1 MLVPTISRYPM
12 KNIHTE
18 ETGDLLQ
25 QIATELAF
33 VETGSA
39 ASLAAIAEVLAELEK
54 LVGSPLPPAVAT
66 EIATAA
72 QFAEAVAAAGGVLAA
87 DAGQVLQKWYERLDK
102 ACQDWL
108 AAPDAPAAQ
117 EPTMTVELGEDTELL
132 NEFCN
137 EGKDLLQ
144 DIEQGVLVLE
154 ENPTSADTLN
164 VVFRAFHTFKG
175 GAGFLGLEPIK
186 NLAHELESL
195 LDAARRG
202 DLTIDTYIT
211 ELILAGRDALQQFL
225 SEIGKRLGGALKGE
239 AITVPTS
246 DLIARVKARL
256 AGESPAPAAKPQ
268 PVAAVAQPVA
278 AVAQP
283 VAAVAPPVAAVA
295 PPVAAVAPRVAAVAP
310 RVAAVAPPP
319 AKSAPVT
326 SKTTSNKSSAGS
338 SNERLASFVKLD
350 TQKLDVLVDLVG
362 ELVIAQ
368 SMVLQ
373 HPQVQTLNDRNLAR
387 FMRQLHGITT
397 DLQHNA
403 MSLRMVEVRGAFQK
417 MNRLVRD
424 LSGVQGKQVQLVL
437 SGEETEIDRN
447 IVEELGDPLVHM
459 VRNSVDH
466 GIEMPE
472 VRVAQGKPALGT
484 VRLHAMHSGGG
495 IVITISDDGKGLDKN
510 RILAKAIQRGLID
523 ADATPTEKE
532 IFDLIFLPGFST
544 VDNITD
550 ISGRGV
556 GMDVVRASISRLRGR
571 VEVQSTLGQGSVVT
585 IRLPL
590 TMAIIDGML
599 IGIGTERFIIPSLSI
614 RESFRPLPGVV
625 ATSQGR
631 GEVVSVRGKLI
642 PLVRL
647 GDQLGIESTA
657 KDPCDGIIVVT
668 QSESQPRGLLVDR
681 LIGKQE
687 VVIKSLGSAFKGQAS
702 MSGAAILGDGLVAL
716 ILDIENLGAP
726 RAHHKNQP
734 VPTA

>member
-1 MLVPTISRYPM
+1 M

-39 ASLAAIAEVLAELEK
+39 ASLATIAALLAELEK
-54 LVGSPLPPAVAT
+54 LTGTPVPPPIAL

-72 QFAEAVAAAGGVLAA
+72 QFAEAVDAAGGALAA
-87 DAGQVLQKWYERLDK
+87 DAMPMLQKWYERLDK

-239 AITVPTS
+239 PISVPTS
-246 DLIARVKARL
+246 DLIMRVKARL
-256 AGESPAPAAKPQ
+256 AGESPAPAAKPE
-268 PVAAVAQPVA
+268 PVAVQPQA
-278 AVAQP
+278 AA
-283 VAAVAPPVAAVA
+283 APPSSA
-295 PPVAAVAPRVAAVAP
+295 PL
-310 RVAAVAPPP
+310 PP
-319 AKSAPVT
+319 AAAQAPARPALPPQTSAPVQPLAPPAARLT
-326 SKTTSNKSSAGS
+326 PQKPAAAKSGAN
-338 SNERLASFVKLD
+338 SNEHLASFVKLD
-350 TQKLDVLVDLVG
+350 TGKLDVLVDLVG

-368 SMVLQ
+368 SMVMQ
-373 HPQVQTLNDRNLAR
+373 HPQVQSLNDRNLSR
-387 FMRQLHGITT
+387 FMRQLQRITT
-397 DLQHNA
+397 DLQRNA
-403 MSLRMVEVRGAFQK
+403 MSLRMVEIRGAFQK

-424 LSGVQGKQVQLVL
+424 LSAAQGKQVQLLL

-466 GIEMPE
+466 GIELPE

-484 VRLHAMHSGGG
+484 VRLHAMHQGGG
-495 IVITISDDGKGLDKN
+495 IVITISDDGKGLDQS
-510 RILAKAIQRGLID
+510 RILAKAIQRGLIE
-523 ADATPTEKE
+523 ADAAPTEKE

-544 VDNITD
+544 VENITD

-556 GMDVVRASISRLRGR
+556 GMDVVRSSISRLRGR
-571 VEVQSTLGQGSVVT
+571 VEVQSTLGQGSDVT

-599 IGIGTERFIIPSLSI
+599 IGIGAERFIIPSLSV
-614 RESFRPLPGVV
+614 RESFRPLPGAV

-631 GEVVSVRGKLI
+631 GEVVTVRGKLI

-647 GDQLGIESTA
+647 GDQLGIASTA

-668 QSESQPRGLLVDR
+668 QSESNARGLLVDR

-687 VVIKSLGSAFKGQAS
+687 VVIKSLGAAFKGQAS
-702 MSGAAILGDGLVAL
+702 MSGAAIMGDGLVAL
-716 ILDIENLGAP
+716 ILDIDNLDAP
-726 RAHHKNQP
+726 RAQHKIQS
-734 VPTA
+734 VASA

>member
-1 MLVPTISRYPM
+1 M

-39 ASLAAIAEVLAELEK
+39 ASLAAIAEVLAELGK

-268 PVAAVAQPVA
+268 PVAAVAHPVA
-278 AVAQP
+278 AIAQP
-283 VAAVAPPVAAVA
+283 VAD
-295 PPVAAVAPRVAAVAP
+295 
-310 RVAAVAPPP
+310 VAPPP
-319 AKSAPVT
+319 AKSAPVA
-326 SKTTSNKSSAGS
+326 SKTNSNKSSAGS

-437 SGEETEIDRN
+437 SGEET
-447 IVEELGDPLVHM
+447 
-459 VRNSVDH
+459 
-466 GIEMPE
+466 
-472 VRVAQGKPALGT
+472 
-484 VRLHAMHSGGG
+484 
-495 IVITISDDGKGLDKN
+495 
-510 RILAKAIQRGLID
+510 
-523 ADATPTEKE
+523 
-532 IFDLIFLPGFST
+532 
-544 VDNITD
+544 
-550 ISGRGV
+550 
-556 GMDVVRASISRLRGR
+556 
-571 VEVQSTLGQGSVVT
+571 
-585 IRLPL
+585 
-590 TMAIIDGML
+590 
-599 IGIGTERFIIPSLSI
+599 
-614 RESFRPLPGVV
+614 
-625 ATSQGR
+625 
-631 GEVVSVRGKLI
+631 
-642 PLVRL
+642 
-647 GDQLGIESTA
+647 
-657 KDPCDGIIVVT
+657 
-668 QSESQPRGLLVDR
+668 
-681 LIGKQE
+681 
-687 VVIKSLGSAFKGQAS
+687 
-702 MSGAAILGDGLVAL
+702 AA
-716 ILDIENLGAP
+716 E
-726 RAHHKNQP
+726 
-734 VPTA
+734 

>member
-1 MLVPTISRYPM
+1 M

-18 ETGDLLQ
+18 AAGDLLQ

-39 ASLAAIAEVLAELEK
+39 DSLAAIAEFLAKLEK
-54 LVGSPLPPAVAT
+54 LVGTPLPPAIAA

-72 QFAEAVAAAGGVLAA
+72 EFAKSVAAAGGVLAA
-87 DAGQVLQKWYERLDK
+87 DAEKVLLKWYERLDK

-108 AAPDAPAAQ
+108 AAPDTQADAP
-117 EPTMTVELGEDTELL
+117 EPAMPLELGDDTELL

-154 ENPTSADTLN
+154 ENPASADTLN

-239 AITVPTS
+239 PISVPTS
-246 DLIARVKARL
+246 DLIMRVKARL
-256 AGESPAPAAKPQ
+256 AGESPAPAAKPE
-268 PVAAVAQPVA
+268 PVAVQPQA
-278 AVAQP
+278 AA
-283 VAAVAPPVAAVA
+283 APPSSA
-295 PPVAAVAPRVAAVAP
+295 PL
-310 RVAAVAPPP
+310 PP
-319 AKSAPVT
+319 AAAQAPARPALPPQTSAPVQPLAPPAARPT
-326 SKTTSNKSSAGS
+326 PQKPAAAKSGAN
-338 SNERLASFVKLD
+338 SNEHLASFVKLD
-350 TQKLDVLVDLVG
+350 TGKLDVLVDLVG

-368 SMVLQ
+368 SMVMQ
-373 HPQVQTLNDRNLAR
+373 HPQVQSLNDRNLSR
-387 FMRQLHGITT
+387 FMRQLQRITT
-397 DLQHNA
+397 DLQRNA
-403 MSLRMVEVRGAFQK
+403 MSLRMVEIRGAFQK

-424 LSGVQGKQVQLVL
+424 LSAAQGKQVQLLL

-466 GIEMPE
+466 GIELPE

-484 VRLHAMHSGGG
+484 VRLHAMHQGGG
-495 IVITISDDGKGLDKN
+495 IVITISDDGKGLDQS
-510 RILAKAIQRGLID
+510 RILAKAIQRGLIE
-523 ADATPTEKE
+523 ADAAPTEKE

-544 VDNITD
+544 VENITD

-556 GMDVVRASISRLRGR
+556 GMDVVRSSISRLRGR
-571 VEVQSTLGQGSVVT
+571 VEVQSTLGQGSDVT

-599 IGIGTERFIIPSLSI
+599 IGIGAERFIIPSLSV
-614 RESFRPLPGVV
+614 RESFRPLPGAV

-631 GEVVSVRGKLI
+631 GEVVTVRGKLI

-647 GDQLGIESTA
+647 GDQLGIASTA

-668 QSESQPRGLLVDR
+668 QSESNARGLLVDR

-687 VVIKSLGSAFKGQAS
+687 VVIKSLGAAFKGQAS
-702 MSGAAILGDGLVAL
+702 MSGAAIMGDGLVAL
-716 ILDIENLGAP
+716 ILDIDNLDAP
-726 RAHHKNQP
+726 RAQHKIQS
-734 VPTA
+734 VASA

>member
-1 MLVPTISRYPM
+1 M
-12 KNIHTE
+12 KQIHTE
-18 ETGDLLQ
+18 ETSNLLQ

-39 ASLAAIAEVLAELEK
+39 ASLAAIAEVLAELQK
-54 LVGSPLPPAVAT
+54 LVGSPPPPAIAT

-72 QFAEAVAAAGGVLAA
+72 QFAAAVAAAGGVLAA

-108 AAPDAPAAQ
+108 AAPDAQLDAP
-117 EPTMTVELGEDTELL
+117 EPTMTLELGDDTELL

-154 ENPTSADTLN
+154 ENPASADTLN

-225 SEIGKRLGGALKGE
+225 SEIGKRLGGALKSE

-246 DLIARVKARL
+246 DLIMRVKARL
-256 AGESPAPAAKPQ
+256 AGDSPPPATAAQLVPAQPQVAAAPLVSAPLQPVPPQAQPPAAPTANAQQQPVAPPAAKPVPQ
-268 PVAAVAQPVA
+268 N
-278 AVAQP
+278 
-283 VAAVAPPVAAVA
+283 
-295 PPVAAVAPRVAAVAP
+295 
-310 RVAAVAPPP
+310 
-319 AKSAPVT
+319 
-326 SKTTSNKSSAGS
+326 TTATKASAG

-350 TQKLDVLVDLVG
+350 TGKLDVLVDLVG

-368 SMVLQ
+368 SMVMQ
-373 HPQVQTLNDRNLAR
+373 HPQVQTLHDRNLAR
-387 FMRQLHGITT
+387 FVRQLQRITT
-397 DLQHNA
+397 DLQRNA
-403 MSLRMVEVRGAFQK
+403 MSLRMVEIRGAFQK
-417 MNRLVRD
+417 MTRLVRD
-424 LSGVQGKQVQLVL
+424 LSAAQGKQVQLLL

-472 VRVAQGKPALGT
+472 VRVAQGKPPLGT
-484 VRLHAMHSGGG
+484 VRLHAQHKGGG
-495 IVITISDDGKGLDKN
+495 IVITISDDGKGLDQS

-571 VEVQSTLGQGSVVT
+571 VEVQSTLGQGSDVT

-599 IGIGTERFIIPSLSI
+599 IGIGSERFIIPSLSI
-614 RESFRPLPGVV
+614 RESFRPLPGGV

-647 GDQLGIESTA
+647 GDQLGIESVA
-657 KDPCDGIIVVT
+657 KDPCEGIIVVT
-668 QSESQPRGLLVDR
+668 QSESNARGLLVDR

-687 VVIKSLGSAFKGQAS
+687 VVIKSLGSAFKGQTS

-716 ILDIENLGAP
+716 ILDIDNIGAP
-726 RAHHKNQP
+726 RMQHKTQLMAN
-734 VPTA
+734 A

>member
-1 MLVPTISRYPM
+1 M

-18 ETGDLLQ
+18 EAGDLLQ

-39 ASLAAIAEVLAELEK
+39 DSLAAIAEFLAKLEK
-54 LVGSPLPPAVAT
+54 LVGTPLPPAIAA

-72 QFAEAVAAAGGVLAA
+72 EFAKAVAAAGGVLAA
-87 DAGQVLQKWYERLDK
+87 DAGKVLLKWYERLDK

-108 AAPDAPAAQ
+108 AAPDAQADAPEPAM
-117 EPTMTVELGEDTELL
+117 PLELGDDTELL

-154 ENPTSADTLN
+154 ENPASADTLN

-239 AITVPTS
+239 PISVPTS
-246 DLIARVKARL
+246 ELIMRVKARL
-256 AGESPAPAAKPQ
+256 AGESPAPAAKPE
-268 PVAAVAQPVA
+268 PVAVQPQA
-278 AVAQP
+278 AA
-283 VAAVAPPVAAVA
+283 APPSSAPLPPAAAQAPA
-295 PPVAAVAPRVAAVAP
+295 PPAL
-310 RVAAVAPPP
+310 PPQT
-319 AKSAPVT
+319 SAPVQPLAPPAARPT
-326 SKTTSNKSSAGS
+326 PQKPAAAKSGAN
-338 SNERLASFVKLD
+338 SNEHLASFVKLD
-350 TQKLDVLVDLVG
+350 TGKLDVLVDLVG

-368 SMVLQ
+368 SMVMQ
-373 HPQVQTLNDRNLAR
+373 HPQVQSLNDRNLSR
-387 FMRQLHGITT
+387 FMRQLQRITT
-397 DLQHNA
+397 DLQRNA
-403 MSLRMVEVRGAFQK
+403 MSLRMVEIRGAFQK

-424 LSGVQGKQVQLVL
+424 LSAAQGKQVQLLL

-466 GIEMPE
+466 GIELPE

-484 VRLHAMHSGGG
+484 VRLHAMHRGGG
-495 IVITISDDGKGLDKN
+495 IVITISDDGKGLDQS
-510 RILAKAIQRGLID
+510 RILAKAIQRGLIE
-523 ADATPTEKE
+523 ADAAPTEKE

-544 VDNITD
+544 VENITD

-556 GMDVVRASISRLRGR
+556 GMDVVRSSISRLRGR
-571 VEVQSTLGQGSVVT
+571 VEVQSTLGQGSDVT

-599 IGIGTERFIIPSLSI
+599 IGIGAERFIIPSLSV
-614 RESFRPLPGVV
+614 RESFRPLPGAV

-631 GEVVSVRGKLI
+631 GEVVTVRGKLI

-647 GDQLGIESTA
+647 GDQLGIASTA

-668 QSESQPRGLLVDR
+668 QSESNARGLLVDR

-687 VVIKSLGSAFKGQAS
+687 VVIKSLGAAFKGQAS
-702 MSGAAILGDGLVAL
+702 MSGAAIMGDGLVAL
-716 ILDIENLGAP
+716 ILDIDNIDAP
-726 RAHHKNQP
+726 RAQHKIQS
-734 VPTA
+734 VASA

>member
-1 MLVPTISRYPM
+1 M

-39 ASLAAIAEVLAELEK
+39 ASLATIAALLAELEK
-54 LVGSPLPPAVAT
+54 LTGTPVPPPIAL
-66 EIATAA
+66 ESATAA
-72 QFAEAVAAAGGVLAA
+72 QFAEAVDAAGGALAA
-87 DAGQVLQKWYERLDK
+87 DAMPVLQKWYERLDK

-225 SEIGKRLGGALKGE
+225 GEIGKRLGGALKGE

-278 AVAQP
+278 AVA
-283 VAAVAPPVAAVA
+283 PP
-295 PPVAAVAPRVAAVAP
+295 VAAVAP

>member
-1 MLVPTISRYPM
+1 M

-39 ASLAAIAEVLAELEK
+39 ASLATIAALLAELEK
-54 LVGSPLPPAVAT
+54 LTGTPVPPPIAL

-72 QFAEAVAAAGGVLAA
+72 QFAEAVDAAGGALAA
-87 DAGQVLQKWYERLDK
+87 DAMPVLQKWYERLDK

-283 VAAVAPPVAAVA
+283 VAAVAQ
-295 PPVAAVAPRVAAVAP
+295 
-310 RVAAVAPPP
+310 PP
-319 AKSAPVT
+319 AKSAPVA
-326 SKTTSNKSSAGS
+326 SKTNSNKSSAGS

-403 MSLRMVEVRGAFQK
+403 MSLRMVEIRGAFQK

-424 LSGVQGKQVQLVL
+424 LSGAQGKQVQLVL

>member
-1 MLVPTISRYPM
+1 M

-18 ETGDLLQ
+18 EAGDLLQ

-39 ASLAAIAEVLAELEK
+39 DSLAAIAEFLAKLEK
-54 LVGSPLPPAVAT
+54 LVGTPLPPAIAT

-72 QFAEAVAAAGGVLAA
+72 EFAKSVAAAGGVLAA
-87 DAGQVLQKWYERLDK
+87 DAEKVLLKWYERLDK

-108 AAPDAPAAQ
+108 AAPDAQADAPEPAM
-117 EPTMTVELGEDTELL
+117 PLELGDDTELL

-154 ENPTSADTLN
+154 ENPASADTLN

-239 AITVPTS
+239 PISVPTS
-246 DLIARVKARL
+246 DLIMRVKARL
-256 AGESPAPAAKPQ
+256 AGESPAPAAKPE
-268 PVAAVAQPVA
+268 PVAVQPQA
-278 AVAQP
+278 AA
-283 VAAVAPPVAAVA
+283 APPSSAPLPPAAAQAPA
-295 PPVAAVAPRVAAVAP
+295 PPAL
-310 RVAAVAPPP
+310 PPQT
-319 AKSAPVT
+319 SAPVQPLAPPAAKPT
-326 SKTTSNKSSAGS
+326 PQKPAAAKSGAN
-338 SNERLASFVKLD
+338 SNEHLASFVKLD
-350 TQKLDVLVDLVG
+350 TGKLDVLVDLVG

-368 SMVLQ
+368 SMVMQ
-373 HPQVQTLNDRNLAR
+373 HPQVQSLNDRNLSR
-387 FMRQLHGITT
+387 FMRQLQRITT
-397 DLQHNA
+397 DLQRNA
-403 MSLRMVEVRGAFQK
+403 MSLRMVEIRGAFQK

-424 LSGVQGKQVQLVL
+424 LSAAQGKQVQLLL

-466 GIEMPE
+466 GIELPE

-484 VRLHAMHSGGG
+484 VRLHAMHQGGG
-495 IVITISDDGKGLDKN
+495 IVITISDDGKGLDQS
-510 RILAKAIQRGLID
+510 RILAKAIQRGLIE
-523 ADATPTEKE
+523 ADAAPTEKE

-544 VDNITD
+544 VENITD

-556 GMDVVRASISRLRGR
+556 GMDVVRSSISRLRGR
-571 VEVQSTLGQGSVVT
+571 VEVQSTLGQGSDVT

-599 IGIGTERFIIPSLSI
+599 IGIGAERFIIPSLSV
-614 RESFRPLPGVV
+614 RESFRPLPGAV

-631 GEVVSVRGKLI
+631 GEVVTVRGKLI

-647 GDQLGIESTA
+647 GDQLGIASTA

-668 QSESQPRGLLVDR
+668 QSESNARGLLVDR

-687 VVIKSLGSAFKGQAS
+687 VVIKSLGAAFKGQAS
-702 MSGAAILGDGLVAL
+702 MSGAAIMGDGLVAL
-716 ILDIENLGAP
+716 ILDIDNLDAP
-726 RAHHKNQP
+726 RAQHKIQS
-734 VPTA
+734 VASA

>member
-1 MLVPTISRYPM
+1 M

-225 SEIGKRLGGALKGE
+225 GEIGKRLSGALKGE
-239 AITVPTS
+239 PISVPTS

-268 PVAAVAQPVA
+268 PVAVPVQPVA
-278 AVAQP
+278 APLQPIAAQAP
-283 VAAVAPPVAAVA
+283 PAAAV
-295 PPVAAVAPRVAAVAP
+295 
-310 RVAAVAPPP
+310 P
-319 AKSAPVT
+319 ARASAPVQPLAPPAAKPAPQ
-326 SKTTSNKSSAGS
+326 KTTATKSSPGS

-403 MSLRMVEVRGAFQK
+403 MSLRMVEIRGAFQK

-495 IVITISDDGKGLDKN
+495 IVITISDDGKGLDQN

>member
-1 MLVPTISRYPM
+1 M
-12 KNIHTE
+12 KQIHTE
-18 ETGDLLQ
+18 ETSNLLQ

-39 ASLAAIAEVLAELEK
+39 ASLAAIAEVLAELQK
-54 LVGSPLPPAVAT
+54 LVGSPPPPAIAT

-72 QFAEAVAAAGGVLAA
+72 QFAAAVAAAGGVLAA

-108 AAPDAPAAQ
+108 AAPDAQLDAP
-117 EPTMTVELGEDTELL
+117 EPTMTLELGDDTELL

-154 ENPTSADTLN
+154 ENPASADTLN

-225 SEIGKRLGGALKGE
+225 SEIGKRLGGALKSE

-246 DLIARVKARL
+246 DLIMRVKARL
-256 AGESPAPAAKPQ
+256 AGESPPPATDAQLVPAQPQVAAAPLVSAPLQPVPPQAQPPAAPTANAQQQPVAPPAAKPVPQ
-268 PVAAVAQPVA
+268 N
-278 AVAQP
+278 
-283 VAAVAPPVAAVA
+283 
-295 PPVAAVAPRVAAVAP
+295 
-310 RVAAVAPPP
+310 
-319 AKSAPVT
+319 
-326 SKTTSNKSSAGS
+326 TTATKASAG

-350 TQKLDVLVDLVG
+350 TGKLDVLVDLVG

-368 SMVLQ
+368 SMVMQ
-373 HPQVQTLNDRNLAR
+373 HPQVQTLHDRNLAR
-387 FMRQLHGITT
+387 FVRQLQRITT
-397 DLQHNA
+397 DLQRNA
-403 MSLRMVEVRGAFQK
+403 MSLRMVEIRGAFQK
-417 MNRLVRD
+417 MTRLVRD
-424 LSGVQGKQVQLVL
+424 LSAAQGKQVQLLL

-472 VRVAQGKPALGT
+472 VRVAQGKPPLGT
-484 VRLHAMHSGGG
+484 VRLHAQHKGGG
-495 IVITISDDGKGLDKN
+495 IVITISDDGKGLDQS

-571 VEVQSTLGQGSVVT
+571 VEVQSTLGQGSDVT

-599 IGIGTERFIIPSLSI
+599 IGIGSERFIIPSLSV
-614 RESFRPLPGVV
+614 RESFRPLPGGV

-647 GDQLGIESTA
+647 GDQLGIESVA
-657 KDPCDGIIVVT
+657 KDPCEGIIVVT
-668 QSESQPRGLLVDR
+668 QSESNARGLLVDR

-687 VVIKSLGSAFKGQAS
+687 VVIKSLGSAFKGQTS

-716 ILDIENLGAP
+716 ILDIDNIGAP
-726 RAHHKNQP
+726 RMQHKTQLMAN
-734 VPTA
+734 A

>member
-1 MLVPTISRYPM
+1 MLAPTISRYPM

-295 PPVAAVAPRVAAVAP
+295 PPVAAVAP

>member
-1 MLVPTISRYPM
+1 M

-39 ASLAAIAEVLAELEK
+39 ASLATIAALLAELEK
-54 LVGSPLPPAVAT
+54 LTGTPVPPPIAL

-72 QFAEAVAAAGGVLAA
+72 QFAEAVDAAGGALAA
-87 DAGQVLQKWYERLDK
+87 DAMPVLQKWYERLDK

-283 VAAVAPPVAAVA
+283 VAAVAPP
-295 PPVAAVAPRVAAVAP
+295 
-310 RVAAVAPPP
+310 P
-319 AKSAPVT
+319 AKSAPVA
-326 SKTTSNKSSAGS
+326 SKTNSNKSSAGS

>member
-1 MLVPTISRYPM
+1 MNNS
-12 KNIHTE
+12 HTE

-39 ASLAAIAEVLAELEK
+39 DSLAAIAEFLAKLEK
-54 LVGSPLPPAVAT
+54 LVGTPLPPAIAA

-72 QFAEAVAAAGGVLAA
+72 EFAKSVAAAGGVLAA
-87 DAGQVLQKWYERLDK
+87 DAEKVLLKWYERLDK

-108 AAPDAPAAQ
+108 AAPDTQADAP
-117 EPTMTVELGEDTELL
+117 EPAMPLELGDDTELL

-154 ENPTSADTLN
+154 ENPASADTLN

-239 AITVPTS
+239 PISVPTS
-246 DLIARVKARL
+246 ELIMRVKARL
-256 AGESPAPAAKPQ
+256 AGESPAPAAKPE
-268 PVAAVAQPVA
+268 PMAAQPQA
-278 AVAQP
+278 AA
-283 VAAVAPPVAAVA
+283 APPSSAPLPPAAAQAPA
-295 PPVAAVAPRVAAVAP
+295 PPAL
-310 RVAAVAPPP
+310 PPQT
-319 AKSAPVT
+319 SAPVQPLAPPAAKPT
-326 SKTTSNKSSAGS
+326 PQKPAAAKSGAN
-338 SNERLASFVKLD
+338 SNEHLASFVKLD
-350 TQKLDVLVDLVG
+350 TGKLDVLVDLVG

-368 SMVLQ
+368 SMVMQ
-373 HPQVQTLNDRNLAR
+373 HPQVQSLNDRNLSR
-387 FMRQLHGITT
+387 FMRQLQRITT
-397 DLQHNA
+397 DLQRNA
-403 MSLRMVEVRGAFQK
+403 MSLRMVEIRGAFQK

>member
-1 MLVPTISRYPM
+1 M

-18 ETGDLLQ
+18 AAGDLLQ

-39 ASLAAIAEVLAELEK
+39 ASLATIAALLAELEK
-54 LVGSPLPPAVAT
+54 LTGTPVPPPIAL

-72 QFAEAVAAAGGVLAA
+72 QFAEAVDAAGGALAA
-87 DAGQVLQKWYERLDK
+87 DAMPVLQKWYERLDK

-246 DLIARVKARL
+246 DLIMRVKARL
-256 AGESPAPAAKPQ
+256 AGENPLPAAKPQ

-283 VAAVAPPVAAVA
+283 VAAVAPPVAAIA
-295 PPVAAVAPRVAAVAP
+295 QP
-310 RVAAVAPPP
+310 VAAVAPPP
-319 AKSAPVT
+319 AKSAPVA
-326 SKTTSNKSSAGS
+326 SKTNSNKSSAGS

-368 SMVLQ
+368 SMVMQ
-373 HPQVQTLNDRNLAR
+373 HPQVQSLNDRNLSR
-387 FMRQLHGITT
+387 FMRQLQRITT
-397 DLQHNA
+397 DLQRNA
-403 MSLRMVEVRGAFQK
+403 MSLRMVEIRGAFQK

-424 LSGVQGKQVQLVL
+424 LSAAQGKQVQLLL

-466 GIEMPE
+466 GIELPE

-484 VRLHAMHSGGG
+484 VRLHAMHQGGG
-495 IVITISDDGKGLDKN
+495 IVITISDDGKGLDQS
-510 RILAKAIQRGLID
+510 RILAKAIQRGLIE
-523 ADATPTEKE
+523 ADAAPTEKE

-544 VDNITD
+544 VENITD

-556 GMDVVRASISRLRGR
+556 GMDVVRSSISRLRGR
-571 VEVQSTLGQGSVVT
+571 VEVQSTLGQGSDVT

-599 IGIGTERFIIPSLSI
+599 IGIGAERFIIPSLSV
-614 RESFRPLPGVV
+614 RESFRPLPGAV

-631 GEVVSVRGKLI
+631 GEVVTVRGKLI

-647 GDQLGIESTA
+647 GDQLGIASTA

-668 QSESQPRGLLVDR
+668 QSESNARGLLVDR

-687 VVIKSLGSAFKGQAS
+687 VVIKSLGAAFKGQAS
-702 MSGAAILGDGLVAL
+702 MSGAAIMGDGLVAL
-716 ILDIENLGAP
+716 ILDIDNLDAP
-726 RAHHKNQP
+726 RTQHKIQS
-734 VPTA
+734 VASA

>member
-1 MLVPTISRYPM
+1 M

-154 ENPTSADTLN
+154 ENPTSADTLT
-164 VVFRAFHTFKG
+164 VVFRAFHTYKG

-278 AVAQP
+278 AVA
-283 VAAVAPPVAAVA
+283 
-295 PPVAAVAPRVAAVAP
+295 PPVAAVAPRVAAIAQP
-310 RVAAVAPPP
+310 VAAVAQPP
-319 AKSAPVT
+319 AKSAPVA
-326 SKTTSNKSSAGS
+326 SKTNTNKSSAGS

>member
-1 MLVPTISRYPM
+1 M
-12 KNIHTE
+12 KQIHTE
-18 ETGDLLQ
+18 ETSNLLQ

-39 ASLAAIAEVLAELEK
+39 ASLAAIAEVLAELQK
-54 LVGSPLPPAVAT
+54 LVGSPPPPAIAT

-72 QFAEAVAAAGGVLAA
+72 QFAAAVAAAGGVLAA

-108 AAPDAPAAQ
+108 AAPDAQLDAP
-117 EPTMTVELGEDTELL
+117 EPTMTLELGDDTELL

-154 ENPTSADTLN
+154 ENPASADTLN

-225 SEIGKRLGGALKGE
+225 SEIGKRLGGALKSE

-246 DLIARVKARL
+246 DLIMRVKARL
-256 AGESPAPAAKPQ
+256 AGDSPPPATAAQLVPAQPQVAAAPVVSAPLQPVPPQAQPPAAPTANAQQQPVAPPAAKPVPQ
-268 PVAAVAQPVA
+268 N
-278 AVAQP
+278 
-283 VAAVAPPVAAVA
+283 
-295 PPVAAVAPRVAAVAP
+295 
-310 RVAAVAPPP
+310 
-319 AKSAPVT
+319 
-326 SKTTSNKSSAGS
+326 TTATKASAG

-350 TQKLDVLVDLVG
+350 TGKLDVLVDLVG

-368 SMVLQ
+368 SMVMQ
-373 HPQVQTLNDRNLAR
+373 HPQVQTLHDRNLAR
-387 FMRQLHGITT
+387 FVRQLQRITT
-397 DLQHNA
+397 DLQRNA
-403 MSLRMVEVRGAFQK
+403 MSLRMVEIRGAFQK
-417 MNRLVRD
+417 MTRLVRD
-424 LSGVQGKQVQLVL
+424 LSAAQGKQVQLLL

-472 VRVAQGKPALGT
+472 VRVAQGKPPLGT
-484 VRLHAMHSGGG
+484 VRLHAQHKGGG
-495 IVITISDDGKGLDKN
+495 IVITISDDGKGLDQS

-571 VEVQSTLGQGSVVT
+571 VEVQSTLGQGSDVT

-599 IGIGTERFIIPSLSI
+599 IGIGSERFIIPSLSI
-614 RESFRPLPGVV
+614 RESFRPLPGGV

-647 GDQLGIESTA
+647 GDQLGIESVA
-657 KDPCDGIIVVT
+657 KDPCEGIIVVT
-668 QSESQPRGLLVDR
+668 QSESNARGLLVDR

-687 VVIKSLGSAFKGQAS
+687 VVIKSLGSAFKGQTS

-716 ILDIENLGAP
+716 ILDIDNIGAP
-726 RAHHKNQP
+726 RMQHKTQLMAN
-734 VPTA
+734 A

>member
-1 MLVPTISRYPM
+1 MLAPTISRYPM

-283 VAAVAPPVAAVA
+283 VAAVTPPVAAVA
-295 PPVAAVAPRVAAVAP
+295 PPVAAVAQPVAAVAQL
-310 RVAAVAPPP
+310 P
-319 AKSAPVT
+319 AKSAPIA
-326 SKTTSNKSSAGS
+326 SKTNTNKSSAGS

>member
-1 MLVPTISRYPM
+1 M

-54 LVGSPLPPAVAT
+54 LVGSPLPPAIAT

-102 ACQDWL
+102 ACQNWL

-239 AITVPTS
+239 AITVPTN
-246 DLIARVKARL
+246 DLIVRVKARL

-268 PVAAVAQPVA
+268 PVAAQPVA
-278 AVAQP
+278 AQVQP
-283 VAAVAPPVAAVA
+283 VAAQ
-295 PPVAAVAPRVAAVAP
+295 
-310 RVAAVAPPP
+310 APPP
-319 AKSAPVT
+319 AALPPKASAPVQPLAPPAAKPAPQ
-326 SKTTSNKSSAGS
+326 KTTATKPSPGS

-424 LSGVQGKQVQLVL
+424 LSGVQGKQVQLLL

-495 IVITISDDGKGLDKN
+495 IVITISDDGKGLDQN

-544 VDNITD
+544 VENITD

>member
-1 MLVPTISRYPM
+1 M
-12 KNIHTE
+12 KQIHTE
-18 ETGDLLQ
+18 ETSNLLQ

-39 ASLAAIAEVLAELEK
+39 ASLAAIAEVLAELQK
-54 LVGSPLPPAVAT
+54 LVGSPPPPAIAT

-72 QFAEAVAAAGGVLAA
+72 QFAAAVAAAGGVLAA

-108 AAPDAPAAQ
+108 AAPDAQLDAP
-117 EPTMTVELGEDTELL
+117 EPTMTLELGDDTELL

-154 ENPTSADTLN
+154 ENPASADTLN

-225 SEIGKRLGGALKGE
+225 SEIGKRLGGALKSE

-246 DLIARVKARL
+246 DLIMRVKARL
-256 AGESPAPAAKPQ
+256 AGESPPPATDAQLVPAQPQVAAAPVVSAPLQPVPPQAQPPAAPTANAQQQPVAPPAAKPVPQ
-268 PVAAVAQPVA
+268 N
-278 AVAQP
+278 
-283 VAAVAPPVAAVA
+283 
-295 PPVAAVAPRVAAVAP
+295 
-310 RVAAVAPPP
+310 
-319 AKSAPVT
+319 
-326 SKTTSNKSSAGS
+326 TTATKASAG

-350 TQKLDVLVDLVG
+350 TGKLDVLVDLVG

-368 SMVLQ
+368 SMVMQ
-373 HPQVQTLNDRNLAR
+373 HPQVQTLHDRNLAR
-387 FMRQLHGITT
+387 FVRQLQRITT
-397 DLQHNA
+397 DLQRNA
-403 MSLRMVEVRGAFQK
+403 MSLRMVEIRGAFQK
-417 MNRLVRD
+417 MTRLVRD
-424 LSGVQGKQVQLVL
+424 LSAAQGKQVQLLL

-472 VRVAQGKPALGT
+472 VRVAQGKPPLGT
-484 VRLHAMHSGGG
+484 VRLHAQHKGGG
-495 IVITISDDGKGLDKN
+495 IVITISDDGKGLDQS

-571 VEVQSTLGQGSVVT
+571 VEVQSTLGQGSDVT

-599 IGIGTERFIIPSLSI
+599 IGIGSERFIIPSLSV
-614 RESFRPLPGVV
+614 RESFRPLPGGV

-647 GDQLGIESTA
+647 GDQLGIESVA
-657 KDPCDGIIVVT
+657 KDPCEGIIVVT
-668 QSESQPRGLLVDR
+668 QSESNARGLLVDR

-687 VVIKSLGSAFKGQAS
+687 VVIKSLGSAFKGQTS

-716 ILDIENLGAP
+716 ILDIDNIGAP
-726 RAHHKNQP
+726 RMQHKTQLMAN
-734 VPTA
+734 A

>member
-1 MLVPTISRYPM
+1 M

-18 ETGDLLQ
+18 EAGDLLQ

-239 AITVPTS
+239 PISVPTS
-246 DLIARVKARL
+246 ELIMRVKARL
-256 AGESPAPAAKPQ
+256 AGESPAPAAKPE
-268 PVAAVAQPVA
+268 PVAVQPQA
-278 AVAQP
+278 AA
-283 VAAVAPPVAAVA
+283 APPSSAPLPPAAAQAPA
-295 PPVAAVAPRVAAVAP
+295 PPAL
-310 RVAAVAPPP
+310 PPQT
-319 AKSAPVT
+319 SAPVQPLAPPAAKPT
-326 SKTTSNKSSAGS
+326 PQKPAAAKSGAN
-338 SNERLASFVKLD
+338 SNEHLASFVKLD
-350 TQKLDVLVDLVG
+350 TGKLDVLVDLVG

-368 SMVLQ
+368 SMVMQ
-373 HPQVQTLNDRNLAR
+373 HPQVQSLNDRNLSR
-387 FMRQLHGITT
+387 FMRQLQRITT
-397 DLQHNA
+397 DLQRNA
-403 MSLRMVEVRGAFQK
+403 MSLRMVEIRGAFQK

-424 LSGVQGKQVQLVL
+424 LSAAQGKQVQLLL

-466 GIEMPE
+466 GIELPE

-484 VRLHAMHSGGG
+484 VRLHAMHQGGG
-495 IVITISDDGKGLDKN
+495 IVITISDDGKGLDQS
-510 RILAKAIQRGLID
+510 RILAKAIQRGLIE
-523 ADATPTEKE
+523 ADAAPTEKE

-544 VDNITD
+544 VENITD

-556 GMDVVRASISRLRGR
+556 GMDVVRSSISRLRGR
-571 VEVQSTLGQGSVVT
+571 VEVQSTLGQGSDVT

-599 IGIGTERFIIPSLSI
+599 IGIGAERFIIPSLSV
-614 RESFRPLPGVV
+614 RESFRPLPGAV

-631 GEVVSVRGKLI
+631 GEVVTVRGKLI

-647 GDQLGIESTA
+647 GDQLGIASTA

-668 QSESQPRGLLVDR
+668 QSESNARGLLVDR

-687 VVIKSLGSAFKGQAS
+687 VVIKSLGAAFKGQAS
-702 MSGAAILGDGLVAL
+702 MSGAAIMGDGLVAL
-716 ILDIENLGAP
+716 ILDIDNLDAP
-726 RAHHKNQP
+726 RAQHKIQS
-734 VPTA
+734 VASA

>member
-1 MLVPTISRYPM
+1 M

-18 ETGDLLQ
+18 AAGDLLQ

-39 ASLAAIAEVLAELEK
+39 DSLAAIAEFLAKLEK
-54 LVGSPLPPAVAT
+54 LVGTPLPPAIAT

-72 QFAEAVAAAGGVLAA
+72 DFAKSVAAAGGVLAA
-87 DAGQVLQKWYERLDK
+87 DAGKVLLKWYERLDK

-108 AAPDAPAAQ
+108 AAPDTQADAP
-117 EPTMTVELGEDTELL
+117 EPAMPLELGDDTELL

-154 ENPTSADTLN
+154 ENPASADTLN

-239 AITVPTS
+239 PISVPTS
-246 DLIARVKARL
+246 ELIMRVKARL
-256 AGESPAPAAKPQ
+256 AGESPAPAAKPE
-268 PVAAVAQPVA
+268 PVAVQPQA
-278 AVAQP
+278 AA
-283 VAAVAPPVAAVA
+283 APPSSA
-295 PPVAAVAPRVAAVAP
+295 PL
-310 RVAAVAPPP
+310 PP
-319 AKSAPVT
+319 AAAQAPARPALPPQTSAPVQPLAPPAARPT
-326 SKTTSNKSSAGS
+326 PQKPAAAKSGAN
-338 SNERLASFVKLD
+338 SNEHLASFVKLD
-350 TQKLDVLVDLVG
+350 TGKLDVLVDLVG

-424 LSGVQGKQVQLVL
+424 LSGAQGKQVQLVL

-495 IVITISDDGKGLDKN
+495 IVITISDDGKGLDQN

>member
-1 MLVPTISRYPM
+1 M

-39 ASLAAIAEVLAELEK
+39 ASLATIAALLAELEK
-54 LVGSPLPPAVAT
+54 LTGTPVPPPIAL

-72 QFAEAVAAAGGVLAA
+72 QFAEAVDAAGGALAA
-87 DAGQVLQKWYERLDK
+87 DAMPVLQKWYERLDK

-256 AGESPAPAAKPQ
+256 AGENPLPAANPQPVAAVAQ

-295 PPVAAVAPRVAAVAP
+295 QPVAAVAQ
-310 RVAAVAPPP
+310 PP
-319 AKSAPVT
+319 AKSAPVA
-326 SKTTSNKSSAGS
+326 SKTNSNKSSAGS

-397 DLQHNA
+397 DLQRNA
-403 MSLRMVEVRGAFQK
+403 MSLRMVEIRGAFQK

-495 IVITISDDGKGLDKN
+495 IVITISDDGKGLDQK

>member
-1 MLVPTISRYPM
+1 M
-12 KNIHTE
+12 KKIHTE

-72 QFAEAVAAAGGVLAA
+72 QFAEAVAAAGGMLAA

-108 AAPDAPAAQ
+108 AAPDTQPDAP
-117 EPTMTVELGEDTELL
+117 EPTMTLELGDDTELL

-154 ENPTSADTLN
+154 ENPASADTLN

-256 AGESPAPAAKPQ
+256 AGESPAPAANPP
-268 PVAAVAQPVA
+268 PVAAVAP
-278 AVAQP
+278 P

-310 RVAAVAPPP
+310 PP

-326 SKTTSNKSSAGS
+326 SKTTATKPSPGS

-397 DLQHNA
+397 DLQRNA
-403 MSLRMVEVRGAFQK
+403 MSLRMVEIRGAFQK

-424 LSGVQGKQVQLVL
+424 LSATQGKQVQLLL

-495 IVITISDDGKGLDKN
+495 IVITISDDGKGLDQN

>member
-1 MLVPTISRYPM
+1 M
-12 KNIHTE
+12 KQIHTE
-18 ETGDLLQ
+18 ETSNLLQ

-39 ASLAAIAEVLAELEK
+39 ASLAAIAEVLAELQK
-54 LVGSPLPPAVAT
+54 LVGSPPPPAIAT

-72 QFAEAVAAAGGVLAA
+72 QFAAAVAAAGGVLAA

-108 AAPDAPAAQ
+108 AAPDAQLDAP
-117 EPTMTVELGEDTELL
+117 EPTMTLELGDDTELL

-154 ENPTSADTLN
+154 ENPASADTLN

-225 SEIGKRLGGALKGE
+225 SEIGKRLGGALKSE

-246 DLIARVKARL
+246 DLIMRVKARL
-256 AGESPAPAAKPQ
+256 AGDSPPPATAAQLVPAQPQVAAAPLVSAPLQPVPPQAQPPAAPTANAQQQPVAPPAAKPVPQ
-268 PVAAVAQPVA
+268 N
-278 AVAQP
+278 
-283 VAAVAPPVAAVA
+283 
-295 PPVAAVAPRVAAVAP
+295 
-310 RVAAVAPPP
+310 
-319 AKSAPVT
+319 
-326 SKTTSNKSSAGS
+326 TTATKASAG

-350 TQKLDVLVDLVG
+350 TGKLDVLVDLVG

-368 SMVLQ
+368 SMVMQ
-373 HPQVQTLNDRNLAR
+373 HPQVQTLHDRNLAR
-387 FMRQLHGITT
+387 FVRQLQRITT
-397 DLQHNA
+397 DLQRNA
-403 MSLRMVEVRGAFQK
+403 MSLRMVEIRGAFQK
-417 MNRLVRD
+417 MTRLVRD
-424 LSGVQGKQVQLVL
+424 LSAAQGKQVQLLL

-472 VRVAQGKPALGT
+472 VRVAQGKPPLGT
-484 VRLHAMHSGGG
+484 VRLHAQHKGGG
-495 IVITISDDGKGLDKN
+495 IVITISDDGKGLDQS

-571 VEVQSTLGQGSVVT
+571 VEVQSTLGQGSDVT

-599 IGIGTERFIIPSLSI
+599 IGIGSERFIIPSLSV
-614 RESFRPLPGVV
+614 RESFRPLPGGV

-647 GDQLGIESTA
+647 GDQLGIESVA
-657 KDPCDGIIVVT
+657 KDPCEGIIVVT
-668 QSESQPRGLLVDR
+668 QSESNARGLLVDR

-687 VVIKSLGSAFKGQAS
+687 VVIKSLGSAFKGQTS

-716 ILDIENLGAP
+716 ILDIDNIGAP
-726 RAHHKNQP
+726 RMQHKTQLMAN
-734 VPTA
+734 A

>member
-1 MLVPTISRYPM
+1 M

-39 ASLAAIAEVLAELEK
+39 ASLATIAALLAELEK
-54 LVGSPLPPAVAT
+54 LTGTPVPPPIAL

-72 QFAEAVAAAGGVLAA
+72 QFAEAVDAAGGALAA
-87 DAGQVLQKWYERLDK
+87 DAMPVLQKWYERLDK

-256 AGESPAPAAKPQ
+256 AGENPLPAAKPQ

-295 PPVAAVAPRVAAVAP
+295 QPVAAVAQ
-310 RVAAVAPPP
+310 PP
-319 AKSAPVT
+319 AKSAPVA
-326 SKTTSNKSSAGS
+326 SKTNSNKSSAGS

-424 LSGVQGKQVQLVL
+424 LSGAQGKQVQLVL